1 MLRVEKTDKIS
12 SEDVNI
18 VSSQI
23 AMENSLE
30 DDRLIHIIL
39 QLLRKITIRHPI
51 IIKLLQ
57 LQTKLTFFLG

>member
-1 MLRVEKTDKIS
+1 MLRVQKTDKIS

>member
-1 MLRVEKTDKIS
+1 MLRVQKTDKIS

-39 QLLRKITIRHPI
+39 QLLRQITIRHPI

-57 LQTKLTFFLG
+57 IQTKLTFFLG